1 MQHVLTQG
9 GFPSKSS
16 YTHLDLVE
24 FDDTSATSSLSLSQS
39 PALGFSNLQFG
50 LPPLLHLPAQ
60 DPLFVDLLTETH
72 AIISSTD
79 FAHVLEVCLDRA
91 TEILFA
97 GLEKSVFLSTD
108 PQPAPG
114 EPVRIRLA
122 GLLPG
127 LARWSQLALNGLPN
141 ELVDVSVSLL
151 FF

>member
-50 LPPLLHLPAQ
+50 LPPLHHLPAQ

-91 TEILFA
+91 TEILFT

-141 ELVDVSVSLL
+141 ELVDVSVSL
-151 FF
+151 FFS